1 MMLPEVCG
9 PLIPVRNCDES
20 MEVIYPDVL
29 ESEYTCDV
37 GGYAGG
43 AP

>member
-1 MMLPEVCG
+1 MLLEVCS
-9 PLIPVRNCDES
+9 PPIPARNCDES

-37 GGYAGG
+37 GGYVGG